1 MTILGNEQGFATTKL
16 DSLLAWARRYSLF
29 AYPFATA
36 CCSQQ
41 YFAVASPRF
50 DLARFGAEA
59 ARFSPRQADALWV
72 VGTIA
77 QRQAPV
83 LRRIYEQMMAPKW
96 VIAARCAWMTNG
108 QNGRFLGRV
117 RRAPGTAP
125 LGSQSGGK
133 RPSRQQRERPRSP
146 RVQVVPVASAGAEP
160 RSDCNK
166 GHAGGAQRRLHT
178 TRLND
183 YGWGALRGERPR
195 SPRVKW

>member
-1 MTILGNEQGFATTKL
+1 
-16 DSLLAWARRYSLF
+16 
-29 AYPFATA
+29 
-36 CCSQQ
+36 
-41 YFAVASPRF
+41 
-50 DLARFGAEA
+50 
-59 ARFSPRQADALWV
+59 
-72 VGTIA
+72 
-77 QRQAPV
+77 
-83 LRRIYEQMMAPKW
+83 MMAPKW

-166 GHAGGAQRRLHT
+166 GHAGGAQRRLHKT
-178 TRLND
+178 TTGGGLFGGGVRAPP
-183 YGWGALRGERPR
+183 GGKACQSRQPER
-195 SPRVKW
+195 SPEVIEKKATPG